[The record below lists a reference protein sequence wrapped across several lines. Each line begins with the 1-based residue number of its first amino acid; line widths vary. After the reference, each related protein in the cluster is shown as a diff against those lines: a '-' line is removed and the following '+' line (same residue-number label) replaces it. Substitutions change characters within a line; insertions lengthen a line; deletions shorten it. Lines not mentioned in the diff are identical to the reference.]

1 MSETTTSLLSAL
13 TPDVLKIAETV
24 KTAANA
30 FGKARDNLS
39 TALYN
44 LAATDAHTR
53 AGLSFK
59 VFGPRLAAEMGF
71 EVSPTHCTN
80 AVVIGSAKAACP
92 AECKGL
98 GDTVILRSA
107 EAIGGTEDAENL
119 GAFLNEVKAAG
130 GRVDDVKTVKAV
142 REGGSAH
149 VDRESEAIR
158 KAAEAIGKVWKADAI
173 GQTHAL
179 ASVARTLGLTGV
191 AEMLEM
197 GRDAVEMA
205 AVRKAATVAAATAVK
220 AEATRKAARPSAEA
234 VAEAAARMAEA
245 DAKAEREF
253 IEAAEKAEAA
263 AAELAIAKGRKG
275 RKGRKA
281 K

>member
-1 MSETTTSLLSAL
+1 MSETATLLSAL
-13 TPDVLKIAETV
+13 SPDVLKIAETV

-44 LAATDAHTR
+44 LAKTEAHTR
-53 AGLSFK
+53 AGLPFK

-71 EVSPTHCTN
+71 EVSASHCTN
-80 AVVIGSAKAACP
+80 AVVIGAAKAACP
-92 AECKGL
+92 TECKGL

-107 EAIGGTEDAENL
+107 EAIGGTEDAEDL
-119 GAFLNEVKAAG
+119 ASFLSEVKAAG

-149 VDRESEAIR
+149 VDREAEAIR
-158 KAAEAIGKVWKADAI
+158 KAAEALGKVWKADAI

-197 GRDAVEMA
+197 GRDAIEMA
-205 AVRKAATVAAATAVK
+205 AVRKAAAKAAEAATVA
-220 AEATRKAARPSAEA
+220 EAKRKAARPSADA
-234 VAEAAARMAEA
+234 VAEAAARMAAA
-245 DAKAEREF
+245 DAKADWAAKAAA
-253 IEAAEKAEAA
+253 EAAERAAKAEAA
-263 AAELAIAKGRKG
+263 GRPPIRKARKG
-275 RKGRKA
+275 K
-281 K
+281 

>member
-1 MSETTTSLLSAL
+1 MSETKTATLVSAL

-24 KTAANA
+24 KTAATA

-39 TALYN
+39 VALYN
-44 LAATDAHTR
+44 LAKTEAHTR
-53 AGLSFK
+53 AGLPFK

-71 EVSPTHCTN
+71 EVSASHCTN

-92 AECKGL
+92 TECKDL

-119 GAFLNEVKAAG
+119 GAFLSEVKAAG

-149 VDRESEAIR
+149 VDREAEAIR
-158 KAAEAIGKVWKADAI
+158 KAAEALGKVWKADAI

-191 AEMLEM
+191 AEMIEM
-197 GRDAVEMA
+197 GRDAIEMA
-205 AVRKAATVAAATAVK
+205 AIRKAAAKAAEAATVA
-220 AEATRKAARPSAEA
+220 EAPRKAARPSAEA

-245 DAKAEREF
+245 DR
-253 IEAAEKAEAA
+253 KAEAA
-263 AAELAIAKGRKG
+263 PKGKAAKGKAAKG
-275 RKGRKA
+275 K
-281 K
+281 